1 VLALALGTRI
11 HAASTLR
18 HRHRRQRA
26 TPAAERTYPSVLP
39 LTLEVSGDTAH
50 ELRTLRDLTI
60 TVQREGEYGSR
71 IVIGPVDPF
80 TDENTCTRPMPE
92 GIAGCVVNGD
102 ATVGTLRVHWRV
114 PEAGTYRFIL
124 SGKRGV
130 SDRRRD
136 DRRLR
141 PRSARL
147 NRGHL
152 TLGCATGKSKCSL
165 SCRTS
170 AGFHPPMSQT

>member
-1 VLALALGTRI
+1 MKSPAVRYSTLAAVLTVALGIRV
-11 HAASTLR
+11 HAATTPSTPPE
-18 HRHRRQRA
+18 
-26 TPAAERTYPSVLP
+26 TPAAPAVERTYPSVLP

-130 SDRRRD
+130 SDRLETIGAFDLEARD
-136 DRRLR
+136 
-141 PRSARL
+141 
-147 NRGHL
+147 
-152 TLGCATGKSKCSL
+152 
-165 SCRTS
+165 
-170 AGFHPPMSQT
+170 

>member
-1 VLALALGTRI
+1 MKSSIRYSAFAAVLAVALGTRT
-11 HAASTLR
+11 HAASTSGTAPTPA
-18 HRHRRQRA
+18 A

-80 TDENTCTRPMPE
+80 TDQNTCTRPMPE

-130 SDRRRD
+130 SDRIEAMGAFDLEARD
-136 DRRLR
+136 
-141 PRSARL
+141 
-147 NRGHL
+147 
-152 TLGCATGKSKCSL
+152 
-165 SCRTS
+165 
-170 AGFHPPMSQT
+170 

>member
-1 VLALALGTRI
+1 MKSSIRYSAFAAVLALALGTRI
-11 HAASTLR
+11 HAASTSGTAPTPA
-18 HRHRRQRA
+18 A

-39 LTLEVSGDTAH
+39 LTLEVSGNTAH

-80 TDENTCTRPMPE
+80 TDQNTCTRPMPE

-130 SDRRRD
+130 SDRLETIGAFDLEARD
-136 DRRLR
+136 
-141 PRSARL
+141 
-147 NRGHL
+147 
-152 TLGCATGKSKCSL
+152 
-165 SCRTS
+165 
-170 AGFHPPMSQT
+170 